1 MRKLIIVVFIAASVA
16 LSVGPGASA
25 DGCAEDLVVNEA
37 RATAVV
43 GADTVSIRLWEDLTC
58 LPAGDGF
65 GGPAD
70 QGHLLVTIGDAVVCS
85 LDGIDMGNDP
95 FGFGSSVHIDS
106 SAPCGAD
113 ITWSGFPGE
122 YLPDA
127 SGPGITKT
135 VEATGSVWWPGET
148 GQVGGVV
155 FDSNATF
162 SKRANLG

>member
-1 MRKLIIVVFIAASVA
+1 MRKLIVVLLVAASVA
-16 LSVGPGASA
+16 ITFGPGASA
-25 DGCAEDLVVNEA
+25 QGCTEELLVNEA
-37 RATAVV
+37 RATTVV
-43 GADTVSIRLWEDLTC
+43 GADTMSIRVWEDLTC

-70 QGHLLVTIGDAVVCS
+70 QGHLEVTIGDAVVCA

-95 FGFGSSVHIDS
+95 FGFGSSVHIAS
-106 SAPCGAD
+106 SAPCGAQV
-113 ITWSGFPGE
+113 TWSGFPGE

-135 VEATGSVWWPGET
+135 VEASGSLWWQSET
-148 GQVGGVV
+148 GQVSFVI
-155 FDSNATF
+155 FDSNGTF